1 MGLSLK
7 KSLLISSREFQLE
20 RKLSFCWKGQIGN
33 IQVLAYVEL
42 FIFTYALG
50 SASICKCLSLNLS
63 TVLYKVLV

>member
-7 KSLLISSREFQLE
+7 KSLLISSRESQLE

-42 FIFTYALG
+42 F
-50 SASICKCLSLNLS
+50 KCLSLNLP
-63 TVLYKVLV
+63 TVLYKDLI